1 MINLRYHIVSITAV
15 FLALGIGVALG
26 ATFLDKATVE
36 VLRTQLNGLEDSV
49 ARTKGENEVLKSDLE
64 DLTQRNTAFEEEG
77 VARLIENTLTDVPTM
92 ILAVRGT
99 NPNAIAMTQQRLV
112 EAGSDFEGILWV
124 DERLDLGDEQVL
136 AELAEMYT
144 DIADDTGS
152 DATTGDEGSSG
163 DGTVSVTPEEARDM
177 LVTDLAAALR
187 EASEAEPSTQEEVV
201 VLEPGQQL
209 AFAVLNAELGL
220 WTDEGDSL
228 VPGVPSVSF
237 VGAGDGSGGATGQD
251 GDTGSE
257 APPSGEVTEGQAFI
271 KLLRQLRLLEYES
284 PAASEQPSPV
294 LPPPGVRW
302 VFVSGPG
309 AVVPNDGFMY
319 PLIEEMVA
327 PGPTSLVVAE
337 ALPEIDEESETPPE
351 EDPERGTFVDPLREN
366 AAFANRLSTLD
377 NLDDDLGRVAAVLTV
392 EDLAIPLFGNYGE
405 AASAD
410 RLFPPG

>member
-36 VLRTQLNGLEDSV
+36 VLRTQLNGLEESV
-49 ARTKGENEVLKSDLE
+49 ARTKGENELLKTDLE
-64 DLTQRNTAFEEEG
+64 DLTERTEAFEEEG
-77 VARLIENTLTDVPTM
+77 VARLIEGTLTDVPTM

-99 NPNAIAMTQQRLV
+99 NPSAIEMTQQRLV

-124 DERLDLGDEQVL
+124 DERLDLDDEQVL
-136 AELAEMYT
+136 AELAEMY
-144 DIADDTGS
+144 ADVDDNGS
-152 DATTGDEGSSG
+152 GATAGGEGGSG
-163 DGTVSVTPEEARDM
+163 DGALTITPEEARDRF
-177 LVTDLAAALR
+177 VTDLAAALL
-187 EASEAEPSTQEEVV
+187 ESSEAEPSAQEEVV

-220 WTDEGDSL
+220 WAEGGDSL
-228 VPGVPSVSF
+228 VPGVPSVTF
-237 VGAGDGSGGATGQD
+237 ATATDGSGGTTGQG
-251 GDTGSE
+251 GDAGDE
-257 APPSGEVTEGQAFI
+257 APPSGEVTEGQAFV

-284 PAASEQPSPV
+284 PAAAEQPSAV

-309 AVVPNDGFMY
+309 AVVPNESFMY

-327 PGPTSLVVAE
+327 AGPASLVVAE
-337 ALPEIDEESETPPE
+337 ALPEVDEETETPAE
-351 EDPERGTFVDPLREN
+351 EDTERGTFVDPLRAN

-405 AASAD
+405 AASAN
-410 RLFPPG
+410 RLFPPA

>member
-36 VLRTQLNGLEDSV
+36 VLRTQLNGLEESV
-49 ARTKGENEVLKSDLE
+49 ARTKGENELLKTDLE
-64 DLTQRNTAFEEEG
+64 DLTERTEAFEEEG
-77 VARLIENTLTDVPTM
+77 VARLIEGTLTDVPTM

-99 NPNAIAMTQQRLV
+99 NPSAIEMTQQRLV

-124 DERLDLGDEQVL
+124 DERLDLDDEQVL
-136 AELAEMYT
+136 AELAEMY
-144 DIADDTGS
+144 ADVDDNGS
-152 DATTGDEGSSG
+152 GATAGGEGGSG
-163 DGTVSVTPEEARDM
+163 DGALTITPEEARDRF
-177 LVTDLAAALR
+177 VTDLAAALL
-187 EASEAEPSTQEEVV
+187 ESSEAEPSAQEEVV

-220 WTDEGDSL
+220 WAEGGDSL
-228 VPGVPSVSF
+228 VPGVPSVTF
-237 VGAGDGSGGATGQD
+237 ATATDGSGGTTGQG
-251 GDTGSE
+251 GDAGDE
-257 APPSGEVTEGQAFI
+257 APPSGEVTEGQAFV

-284 PAASEQPSPV
+284 PAAAEQPSAV

-302 VFVSGPG
+302 IFVSGPG
-309 AVVPNDGFMY
+309 AVVPNESFMY

-327 PGPTSLVVAE
+327 AGPASLVVAE
-337 ALPEIDEESETPPE
+337 ALPEVDEETETPAE
-351 EDPERGTFVDPLREN
+351 EDTERGTFVDPLRAN

-405 AASAD
+405 AASAN
-410 RLFPPG
+410 RLFPPA